1 VSVPMTSRLSRR
13 ERQIMDI
20 VYALGQA
27 TAADVHA
34 RLPEAPTYTT
44 VRGLLRTLVEKS
56 HLLVRDDGVRF
67 VYRPRTPRR
76 DAGRSV
82 LHHVIRTFF
91 DGSPANAMAAILGSA
106 DLELPPGELEQLNE
120 LVARARAKE
129 SAEKEAKG

>member
-1 VSVPMTSRLSRR
+1 MPGSMTSRLSRR

-34 RLPEAPTYTT
+34 RMADAPTNTT
-44 VRGLLRTLVEKS
+44 VRGLLRILVRKN

-67 VYRPRTPRR
+67 VYRPRTARK

-82 LHHVIRTFF
+82 LSHVIQTFF
-91 DGSPANAMAAILGSA
+91 DGSPSNAMAAILGST
-106 DLELPPGELEQLNE
+106 DLELPPDELERLSQ

-129 SAEKEAKG
+129 KS

>member
-1 VSVPMTSRLSRR
+1 VSVPLTSRLSRR

-20 VYALGQA
+20 VYAVGQA

-44 VRGLLRTLVEKS
+44 VRGLLRTLVQKN

-76 DAGRSV
+76 DAGKSI
-82 LHHVIRTFF
+82 LTHVIRTFF

-106 DLELPPGELEQLNE
+106 DLELPPRELEQLNE